1 MQPSRLLEEEVDDG
15 VDVLE
20 LLDLAG
26 EVSITATEFVGAFEP
41 LNPRVY
47 SIAGRMTQV
56 GTQVHLTVGKFA
68 FDRLGRER
76 NGVASSMFAE
86 RVAQGAEVRIFVQ
99 PNHGG
104 FTIPE
109 NPDVPMIMVGPGTR
123 IAPFLAFLQERDQY

>member
-1 MQPSRLLEEEVDDG
+1 MLEEGVDDG

-26 EVSITATEFVGAFEP
+26 EVPVAATEFVGTLEP
-41 LNPRVY
+41 HNPRLY
-47 SIAGRMTQV
+47 SIASSMKHV

-76 NGVASSMFAE
+76 KGVSSSMLAD
-86 RVAQGAEVRIFVQ
+86 RVAQGDEVRVFVQ

-104 FTIPE
+104 FTVPE
-109 NPDVPMIMVGPGTR
+109 NLDVPMIMVEPGTR
-123 IAPFLAFLQERDQY
+123 IAPFLAFLQERDQC